1 MSARQQH
8 FLWFLSQ
15 PETWIA
21 LAVYA
26 AAIAAWVFLGLR
38 TGRRQGLARI
48 LYGAGFVILSLI
60 ILVRLVLVI
69 PMFQLYVSGG
79 SS

>member
-8 FLWFLSQ
+8 LWWFLSQ

-21 LAVYA
+21 VAVYA
-26 AAIAAWVFLGLR
+26 AVIAAWVFLGLR
-38 TGRRQGLARI
+38 TGRRRGLAST

-69 PMFQLYVSGG
+69 PMFEFYVSGG